1 MMTLYFLN
9 VVTYNFT
16 IDYFEKLQ
24 NFIPD
29 QHDISRWMVAYLS
42 TGDIEKLIQGFFEDI
57 IRKFPGDFFANVNER
72 YYHGLFFHVLFTNT
86 TSNLYKV
93 IPEFNL
99 PQGQAD
105 VMIQSYP
112 GAKVR
117 CNISDLFELKRVKKD
132 ASDSE
137 LKTKLNEGVSQM
149 QKYLQDEYV
158 HWRGV
163 VICFHGNKDY
173 VTEIITAEQ
182 RQ

>member
-1 MMTLYFLN
+1 
-9 VVTYNFT
+9 
-16 IDYFEKLQ
+16 
-24 NFIPD
+24 
-29 QHDISRWMVAYLS
+29 
-42 TGDIEKLIQGFFEDI
+42 
-57 IRKFPGDFFANVNER
+57 
-72 YYHGLFFHVLFTNT
+72 
-86 TSNLYKV
+86 
-93 IPEFNL
+93 
-99 PQGQAD
+99 
-105 VMIQSYP
+105 MIQSNP

-137 LKTKLNEGVSQM
+137 LKTKLKEGVSQM

-163 VICFHGNKDY
+163 VVCFRGNKDY